1 MSRHLTNHRSSFLL
15 GPLECRNNNNDN
27 NDDSDNNN
35 NNNND
40 NNGVA
45 SHDVGTSGSTSAA
58 ADVGADV
65 GSGNNEAGKDAV
77 GYRSGL
83 VKPSVVPPSPS
94 RSFMDIILKSVPT
107 TQVLVSLNRLD
118 QSFQFI
124 TDDKAHNIDGETKRK
139 QAILLFSDFLVKRLK
154 DVNSN

>member
-45 SHDVGTSGSTSAA
+45 SHDVGVSGGNVAA
-58 ADVGADV
+58 ADVG
-65 GSGNNEAGKDAV
+65 SGKNEAGKDAV

-107 TQVLVSLNRLD
+107 TQVNNICSCFIELFHSLNLLD
-118 QSFQFI
+118 QSF
-124 TDDKAHNIDGETKRK
+124 H
-139 QAILLFSDFLVKRLK
+139 S
-154 DVNSN
+154 